1 MLRLQRA
8 VSAEQVG
15 QRVRAQPRCI
25 NVLKNLIGPFETRS
39 ISLILLPEAKI
50 DTTLKMGTP
59 FNVVF
64 CDTTVH
70 KHHATSSTAQ
80 GGGRSFKNR
89 KPIGEVGC
97 CESGMAERSH

>member
-1 MLRLQRA
+1 MERGVLRLQRA

-25 NVLKNLIGPFETRS
+25 NVLKNLIGLFETRS
-39 ISLILLPEAKI
+39 ISLILLLEVKI

-64 CDTTVH
+64 VTPLFINIMLPVVPH
-70 KHHATSSTAQ
+70 KAAA
-80 GGGRSFKNR
+80 
-89 KPIGEVGC
+89 EV
-97 CESGMAERSH
+97 